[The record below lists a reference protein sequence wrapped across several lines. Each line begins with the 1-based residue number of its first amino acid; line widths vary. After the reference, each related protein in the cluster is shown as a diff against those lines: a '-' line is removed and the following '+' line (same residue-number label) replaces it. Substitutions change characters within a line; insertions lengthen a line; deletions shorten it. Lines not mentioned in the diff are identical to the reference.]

1 MKDSLLLLSS
11 FIKKP
16 KEVGA
21 VAPSSKFLTKGIVE
35 NIDFEAS
42 RNIVELGP
50 GLGTFTKAI
59 LKKSAPYA
67 RVFCFEINRKFCD
80 YLKKR
85 VIDKRL
91 VIINASAE
99 DLNKNIRKLKVK
111 NVDYV
116 VSGLPFLNFSTSK
129 KKRILKGIR
138 NSLSDGG
145 KFVLFQYTNGLSG
158 LLKSY
163 FGSVERKFVPL
174 NVPPAFVYVCR
185 KR

>member
-1 MKDSLLLLSS
+1 MKDSLLLLSN

-21 VAPSSKFLTKGIVE
+21 VAPSSKFLTKGIIE
-35 NIDFEAS
+35 DIDFKAS

-59 LKKSAPYA
+59 LKKSGPYT
-67 RVFCFEINRKFCD
+67 RVFCFEVNGKFCD
-80 YLKKR
+80 YLRKN
-85 VIDKRL
+85 VIDERL
-91 VIINASAE
+91 TIINASAE
-99 DLNKNIRKLKVK
+99 DLNKNIRKSKVK

-129 KKRILKGIR
+129 KKRILQEIR
-138 NSLSDGG
+138 DSLNDGG
-145 KFVLFQYTNGLSG
+145 KFVLFQYTNGLRE
-158 LLKSY
+158 LLESY

-174 NVPPAFVYVCR
+174 NVPPAFIYLCR
-185 KR
+185 K